1 MGDVV
6 MIYKISPEGP
16 EVDLAQLKKD
26 IEDLLP
32 ADARVQQFEEIPLFF
47 GMKGF
52 TLNFLISDKIGG
64 IDEFEE
70 KVDALPSVASI
81 VVEQCGLA

>member
-16 EVDLAQLKKD
+16 EVDLGNLRKQ
-26 IEDLLP
+26 IEALIP
-32 ADARVQQFEEIPLFF
+32 ADARVQQFDEIPLFF

-52 TLNFLISDKIGG
+52 MLNFLISDKIGG

-70 KVDALPSVASI
+70 KVDALPDVSSI
-81 VVEQCGLA
+81 TTEGCGLA